1 MILSQQQII
10 KKITCTPFPILAG
23 KRFWLLVR
31 IINANGRFLDSNACL
46 ECRGVEL
53 ECLQRRGKEWSVA
66 MVVAG
71 QVGGRDGGD
80 V

>member
-1 MILSQQQII
+1 M
-10 KKITCTPFPILAG
+10 G
-23 KRFWLLVR
+23 
-31 IINANGRFLDSNACL
+31 FLEGCACL
-46 ECRGVEL
+46 ECRGVEI

-71 QVGGRDGGD
+71 QVGGRDWGD